1 MDDCCNLSCTGY
13 IEPVQQTNNLIFDDA
28 NGNTTILSLNETYFS
43 NNNHAI
49 FTKIDI
55 NGRLLVY
62 HNSAVNPTGCNPGW
76 WDVEGTFVNM
86 LSNIRNDVNNN
97 TLITSEN
104 NTIISALNEIHFTN
118 NDSLLVKID
127 VNGNLFVYHN
137 SDSIPPGYPQG
148 FWNVEQKLTET
159 ITNDIGLRVDLTATQ
174 LTISE
179 IQTTLT
185 NLTSVD
191 LPATVAG
198 LEAQIALR
206 ENILTFNNP
215 LNKSSSV
222 VTLNYDNSLTLV
234 NNNLSVVK
242 TASNPI
248 SISGNNFLLNYD
260 SSLTLVGNNLSV
272 VKTASYPISISGNN
286 FLLN

>member
-13 IEPVQQTNNLIFDDA
+13 IEPVQQTNNLIFDDE

-62 HNSAVNPTGCNPGW
+62 HNSAVSPTGFNPGW
-76 WDVEGTFVNM
+76 WDVEEKFVNI

-104 NTIISALNEIHFTN
+104 NTVISALNEIHFTN
-118 NDSLLVKID
+118 NNSLSVKID

-159 ITNDIGLRVDLTATQ
+159 ITNDIGLRVDMTAAQ
-174 LTISE
+174 LTIVDL
-179 IQTTLT
+179 QTTLT
-185 NLTSVD
+185 NLISVD
-191 LPATVAG
+191 LPLITAG

-222 VTLNYDNSLTLV
+222 VTLNM
-234 NNNLSVVK
+234 
-242 TASNPI
+242 I
-248 SISGNNFLLNYD
+248 IH
-260 SSLTLVGNNLSV
+260 
-272 VKTASYPISISGNN
+272 
-286 FLLN
+286 